1 MGSAPERNFGN
12 EGLPASDEA
21 FTKLREEIWGRN
33 PGGSGKRTVGSGR
46 VIWGMSLQDL
56 VNQDKLA
63 PDVEIVEDAATA
75 ALPASVMSGLINP
88 GFDYVHRKIGK
99 MDVYFVANLRN
110 AKAAGDFTFR
120 SHGQPQI
127 WNAVDGSIQNMPVHT
142 AVGDN
147 RVKVSLTLEERQS
160 LFVVFGSRE
169 NANGAY
175 HNNQMVFD
183 HEINGPWDVAFD
195 KEWGG
200 PSSIQFDRLTD
211 WKDHENNGI
220 KYYSGTASYTKT
232 FDLPD
237 GLRGGKKAIYL
248 DLGDVKDMAEVTLNG
263 TRLGVLW
270 CEPFQLDISSV
281 VKNSGNIL
289 KINVANK
296 WSNRLLGD
304 EVLKEK
310 YTTGNAS
317 HAPTLFP
324 SGLLGPV
331 KLGQPADAKQ

>member
-1 MGSAPERNFGN
+1 M
-12 EGLPASDEA
+12 
-21 FTKLREEIWGRN
+21 K
-33 PGGSGKRTVGSGR
+33 
-46 VIWGMSLQDL
+46 
-56 VNQDKLA
+56 QDKLA
-63 PDVEIVEDAATA
+63 PDLEIVEDAATA

-88 GFDYVHRKIGK
+88 GFDYVHRKIGN

-120 SHGQPQI
+120 SNGQPQI
-127 WNAVDGSIQNMPVHT
+127 WNAVDGSIQNIPAHT
-142 AVGDN
+142 AVGDK
-147 RVKVSLTLEERQS
+147 RVRVSLNFEARQS

-169 NANGAY
+169 KTNDIY
-175 HNNQMVFD
+175 HNNNMVFD
-183 HEINGPWDVAFD
+183 YGISGPWNVAFD
-195 KEWGG
+195 TEWGG
-200 PSSIQFDRLTD
+200 PAIIQFDRLTD

-237 GLRGGKKAIYL
+237 GLRGSKQSIYL
-248 DLGDVKDMAEVTLNG
+248 DLGDVKDMAEVSLNG
-263 TRLGVLW
+263 SRLGVLW

-289 KINVANK
+289 KINVVNK

-304 EVLKEK
+304 EVLKEE

-317 HAPTLFP
+317 HVPTLFS

-331 KLGQPADAKQ
+331 KLGQPTDAK